1 MDTPPTSSTD
11 VTAPASQLR
20 TRIARVATASAAA
33 QAVTQTVALLQVVVI
48 ARLLTPTEVGIFAA
62 GTVLTTLLLE
72 FSEGGLRAA
81 LVNRQRD
88 IDAAAAT
95 VFWATLL
102 SGVLASLGALAAA
115 PLIGVV
121 FGDTTAGLVAAVS
134 AGGLLLH
141 SLTNAPEAILQR
153 EFSVARNLVVGPAVS
168 ISFAAVSIVFAVL
181 GFGVWSLVLGTYA
194 STLVLL
200 VSVWIL
206 AGWRP
211 RRAKASVQMW
221 RQLAGYGFPLLV
233 DLAGTRIRGAI
244 EPVVVGRLLDT
255 AALGFYRYGMRIAR
269 LPVNVMIQVVA
280 YALLPAFSRIADDPA
295 RLRPNYLKA
304 LRWITFCAVPV
315 SGLMLAVG
323 EPATVVILGEP
334 WRGAGSVLVAMA
346 GLGLGKAF
354 ASVSEEAIKGCGRT
368 RLINRATAVEFVL
381 GLGLLVLIVPFGL
394 AGVGL
399 AISLT
404 ALVVGVFCLV
414 LASSVVGVQPA
425 QVVRATLPTVV
436 VGLVAAAATA
446 ALEHLV
452 LHADTR
458 PTFTALAFLALDGL
472 AFLVVYVAALGVV
485 APAMVAAMIRSALA
499 AGRRMRRVTARR

>member
-1 MDTPPTSSTD
+1 VDTPPTSSTD

-20 TRIARVATASAAA
+20 TKITRVATASAAA
-33 QAVTQTVALLQVVVI
+33 QAVTQTVALLQVVVL
-48 ARLLTPTEVGIFAA
+48 ARLLSPTEVGIFAA
-62 GTVLTTLLLE
+62 GTVLTTLLAE

-88 IDAAAAT
+88 VEAAAET
-95 VFWATLL
+95 VFWATML
-102 SGVLASLGALAAA
+102 SGVLASLAALAAA
-115 PLIGVV
+115 PLIGAV

-141 SLTNAPEAILQR
+141 SLGNVPEAILQR
-153 EFSVARNLVVGPAVS
+153 EFSVPRNLVVSPAISIIFAVVS
-168 ISFAAVSIVFAVL
+168 VVFAVL

-194 STLVLL
+194 SALVLL
-200 VSVWIL
+200 VSVWVL

-211 RRAKASVQMW
+211 RRAKASFQVW
-221 RQLAGYGFPLLV
+221 RQLARYGFPLLV

-244 EPVVVGRLLDT
+244 EPVVVARLLDT

-280 YALLPAFSRIADDPA
+280 YALLPAFSNIADDPA

-304 LRWITFCAVPV
+304 LRWITFCAAPV

-323 EPATVVILGEP
+323 EPATVVVLGEP
-334 WRGAGSVLVAMA
+334 WRGAGSILVAMA

-368 RLINRATAVEFVL
+368 GLINRATAIEFVL

-399 AISLT
+399 AISVT

-414 LASSVVGVQPA
+414 LASSVVGVRPA

-436 VGLVAAAATA
+436 AGLVAAAATA

-452 LHADTR
+452 LHSDAR
-458 PTFTALAFLALDGL
+458 PTFTALAFLAVDGL

-485 APAMVAAMIRSALA
+485 APAMVAAVVRSASA
-499 AGRRMRRVTARR
+499 AGRRMWQVTARR